1 MQVII
6 CGAGRV
12 GYGLATRLA
21 SEGNMVTVV
30 DTSEDL
36 IRRITTEL
44 DVRGVVGHG
53 AHPDI
58 LVRAGIENADMIIA
72 VTYADEVN
80 MVACQVAHSLFSVPT
95 KVARVRAQS
104 YLDSKWNDLY
114 SRENMPIDIIISPEV
129 EIGKSIIRRLNT
141 PGAFNVVPFAEG
153 RVQFLGV
160 HIEEDCPIIETPIKQ
175 IPDLF
180 TGLHAAIVGIK
191 RDGEIFAPKPDDP
204 LEVGDDAYFVTR
216 AEHAPRLLEV
226 VGAHEAKA
234 RHIVI
239 IGGGNIGAYVAN
251 ELETIS
257 GLRVRVIEKDKGRAE
272 FAARDLSRTV
282 ILNGDAM
289 EAEMQEEAGVGH
301 SEMVICLTNDD
312 KTNILSAV
320 LAKKLGA
327 KNTISLINEVS
338 MQDMQ
343 DELGIDM
350 VIDPRASTISSIL
363 RHVRR
368 GRILDVHTLDQG
380 GAEVMEGEVLETS
393 PLAGKALKDAGLED
407 GVTIGA
413 VINKNGVVFPDPELV
428 IKQGDRIVL
437 LAERSALRGIEALFR
452 VSTDYF

>member
-1 MQVII
+1 MRVII

-12 GYGLATRLA
+12 GYGLASRLA
-21 SEGNMVTVV
+21 TEGNTVTVV
-30 DTSEDL
+30 DTTPEL
-36 IRRITTEL
+36 IRQITTEL

-53 AHPDI
+53 SHPDV
-58 LVRAGIENADMIIA
+58 LVRAGIESADMLIA

-80 MVACQVAHSLFSVPT
+80 MMACQVAHSLFNVPT

-104 YLDSKWNDLY
+104 YLQSEWNDLY
-114 SRENMPIDIIISPEV
+114 SRQNMPIDIIISPEI
-129 EIGKSIIRRLNT
+129 EIGKAILRRLNT
-141 PGAFNVVPFAEG
+141 PGAFNVVPFGEG

-160 HIEEDCPIIETPIKQ
+160 RITNDCPIIETPIKQ

-191 RDGEIFAPKPDDP
+191 RDGEIFAPTQDDP
-204 LEVGDDAYFVTR
+204 LEPGDDAYFVTR
-216 AEHAPRLLEV
+216 AEHASRLLEV
-226 VGAHEAKA
+226 IGTREAKA

-239 IGGGNIGAYVAN
+239 VGGGNIGAYVAGQ
-251 ELETIS
+251 LEAVS
-257 GLRVRVIEKDKGRAE
+257 GLRVRIIESNKDRAE
-272 FAARDLSRTV
+272 YAARNLSRTV

-289 EAEMQEEAGVGH
+289 NAEIQEEAGVGH
-301 SEMVICLTNDD
+301 AEMVICLTNDD

-327 KNTISLINEVS
+327 KHTISLINEVS

-343 DELGIDM
+343 TELGIDM

-368 GRILDVHTLDQG
+368 GRILDVYTLEQG
-380 GAEVMEGEVLETS
+380 GAEVMEGEVLDTS
-393 PLAGKALKDAGLED
+393 PLAGKSLRDAGLED
-407 GVTIGA
+407 GIAIGA
-413 VINKNGVVFPDPELV
+413 VINKTGVVFPDPDLQ
-428 IKQGDRIVL
+428 IKAGDRIIL
-437 LAERSALRGIEALFR
+437 LAERAALKGIEAMFR